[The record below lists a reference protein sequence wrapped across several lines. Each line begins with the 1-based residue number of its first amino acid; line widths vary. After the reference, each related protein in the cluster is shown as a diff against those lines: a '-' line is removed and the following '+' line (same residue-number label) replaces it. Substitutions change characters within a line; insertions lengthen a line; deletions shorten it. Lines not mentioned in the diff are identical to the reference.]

1 MSKLINVVIADD
13 HPIFRQGLAATIE
26 KNKSIKVVGEAE
38 NGDAAVALTRRL
50 DPDVV
55 VLDIDMPVKDGIEAA
70 RELKSLGLQAKVV
83 FLTMHKDTS
92 ILRSLK
98 SLGVRGYVLKD
109 SALNEIVQCIKTV
122 AVGKTY
128 LSPALNE
135 LIIENAEAR
144 PRTEILRSLI
154 NTLTQ
159 AERSV
164 LKLVTESKTSREIAE
179 ALFVTV
185 RTVETHRY
193 NICTK
198 LDLNGP
204 NALFKFAIQH
214 KHEINSIA

>member
-13 HPIFRQGLAATIE
+13 HPIFRQGLSATIE

-38 NGDAAVALTRRL
+38 NGEAAIELTRRL

-55 VLDIDMPVKDGIEAA
+55 ILDIDMPAKDGIETA
-70 RELKSLGLQAKVV
+70 RELKSLGLSAKVV
-83 FLTMHKDTS
+83 FLTMHKENS

-98 SLGVRGYVLKD
+98 SLGVKGYVLKD
-109 SALNEIVQCIKTV
+109 SALNEIVRCINSVV
-122 AVGKTY
+122 AGNTY

-135 LIIENAEAR
+135 LIVENAET
-144 PRTEILRSLI
+144 PQRTEMSPLI
-154 NTLTQ
+154 STLTQ

-198 LDLNGP
+198 LGLNGP
-204 NALFKFAIQH
+204 NALFKFALQN
-214 KHEINSIA
+214 KHEINSIT